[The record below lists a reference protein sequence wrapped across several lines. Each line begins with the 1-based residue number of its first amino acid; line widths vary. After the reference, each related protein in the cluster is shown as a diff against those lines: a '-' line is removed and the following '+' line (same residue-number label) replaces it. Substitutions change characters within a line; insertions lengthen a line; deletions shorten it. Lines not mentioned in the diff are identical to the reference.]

1 MRSLQFSSIMGFCC
15 VIYLTLLVI
24 IEYFI
29 LVEDKIEN
37 LKKARLFHVDF
48 NGVLGSI
55 PLTIFAYLYQ
65 PNIPAIY
72 LELKDKTFKRMNKV
86 MIGATTVSASI
97 YCIFGVMGYMTF
109 SNQPEQMELRNI
121 LQVDGY
127 SDRTEC
133 QVVSCISSRLLYFSV
148 LWYLRRPR
156 SALSQ

>member
-1 MRSLQFSSIMGFCC
+1 MGFGC
-15 VIYLTLLVI
+15 VIYLTVLVI

-29 LVEDKIEN
+29 LVEDKIAT

-72 LELKDKTFKRMNKV
+72 LELKDKTFTRMNKV
-86 MIGATTVSASI
+86 MIGATTVSATI

-109 SNQPEQMELRNI
+109 ADQPDQMEMRNI

-127 SDRTEC
+127 ADRPEC
-133 QVVSCISSRLLYFSV
+133 QVVSTTLLQAFIFQCFVVFAASPLCV
-148 LWYLRRPR
+148 KPVKD
-156 SALSQ
+156 AL